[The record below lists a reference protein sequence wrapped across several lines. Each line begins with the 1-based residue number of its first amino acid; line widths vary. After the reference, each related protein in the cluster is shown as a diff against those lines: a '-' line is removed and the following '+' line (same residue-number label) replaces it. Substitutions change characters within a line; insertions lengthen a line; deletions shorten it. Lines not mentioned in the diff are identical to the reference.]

1 MKRETWKLG
10 GRELIILHILHIR
23 SRILEKSSMEE
34 EFTEGEKGKKI
45 SSTEWAE
52 ISAERRCIDTHIRPA
67 PAINNSAEAC

>member
-34 EFTEGEKGKKI
+34 EFTEGEKGKKYPRRNGQRYRR
-45 SSTEWAE
+45 
-52 ISAERRCIDTHIRPA
+52 SAGV
-67 PAINNSAEAC
+67 